1 MDGARRG
8 GAGARGRPGD
18 SNGAGRNGERG
29 VARSVDSTEAPG
41 RRVLVSPK
49 RSMGEAQRPDATTS
63 TTTASDASGA
73 GLARSGGGESAP
85 VRSAVHDG
93 VLMMMGGS
101 SSEWSSDSSAEEGRP
116 ALPSSSTSA
125 AIGQPSLLT
134 QSAHMMVATASDATR
149 AENAAVPH
157 ASGVMVAAS
166 LPASSGFPERPGR
179 ARQASAP
186 TAPPRR
192 LHRTQSWANT
202 AAAAAAAA
210 VAAPSAT
217 AVLSAAAGY
226 YAVSHHAPPTA
237 DRVRLVKRE
246 VDAELREFIHECRTE
261 IARGQET
268 LELRQAAAQL
278 VHIAEAV
285 CTMSIESLLREA
297 SLPDVDDPPSP
308 NVDAL
313 HEYIGELQRMRRS
326 VCFVTWSERS
336 PPVIRL
342 LFMLSRLTRLLEAAG
357 EHAEFEREALLL
369 QAAAAATATT
379 KATIA
384 AGDRSGRASSGRR
397 SSRGSSAGRSRAGSD
412 VGSDTS
418 EVLIWAQRRRRRQR
432 RSAEVSLVTPRRC
445 SSATSLPSM
454 VPWPASPPP
463 EATGAAERGMQSLR
477 RRFGAES
484 RDRVAESAGDA
495 RGDAARITEAT
506 QRRAMSPSLPLTPTQ
521 SMKHLDESAAAAA
534 AVAAAAVEKPAE
546 SHKVAA
552 MVAPP
557 PPERAAT
564 TMTAA
569 VADSV
574 STAAG
579 PPAELALHHRVRL
592 SDRASGGYGSDGLA
606 QPSYQT
612 AVESSRP
619 LAPVSDVSASLASA
633 SPSAATTETPTTV
646 LGPHV
651 DDEFAYLIC
660 RICEEAYPYEIFEEH
675 TKLCAARARASMI
688 IASCDKQLERLSR
701 HTTRADNAM
710 TSHDDTASRMQ
721 HVAKLCLYAA
731 AVEPFERV
739 DGNAD
744 GLAAELDRLASC
756 SMADMRLRLRTGVEF
771 VTARPTANDLN
782 AVQKLRAVIERLQ
795 QTLADAQ
802 QQQDAWCA
810 ATVERAM
817 RVVDEK
823 ALAFASIPASFET
836 PTTASGAGASTTTT
850 TEHPSSDH
858 SRPRPRS
865 CHHSP
870 ATATAVRHAAVP
882 SIRDFDIL
890 KPISRGSFGRVYLAS
905 KKTTGDLYAIK
916 VLQKSEVVRKN
927 LMRRVRAERDIL
939 AGMQNP
945 FVVRFIWSFESA
957 KKLFLVMEFLAGGD
971 LYSLLSNLGFLD
983 EGVARQYVA
992 EIVLALEYLHRAG
1005 IVHRDLKPDNVLIDR
1020 DGHIKLTDFGLSK
1033 QGVLELP
1040 AVGVGG
1046 EDNGLAVGAEGVEGS
1061 VSSAGGGLLPT
1072 SPTGAAAVGSASS
1085 MPPLRRAHPSGLFT
1099 HSMVPGL
1106 SRRHPSSSGALSD
1119 GRNSELAAAAA
1130 AWESHPQFGGVAAV
1144 PIAATSPPPP
1154 PEPAFGTPDYLA
1166 PELLLGTGH
1175 GFAVDW
1181 WALGVVLFEL
1191 LVGVP
1196 AFHGNSIRAIFSNI
1210 LSGVIQWPDDA
1221 DETISAE
1228 ARDLIGRLLEQD
1240 PQRRL
1245 GANGAEEI
1253 KAHPFFRAVDFANIR
1268 SERPRF
1274 VPEFVAADDTSYF
1287 SSRKQVGSLSLDEE
1301 ETQKLLRTLT
1311 EHGLVNRDE
1320 LGEEEEEKEWPKAM
1334 GAETIAGE
1342 MEAPRPRPA
1351 VVMEAS
1357 AGDTWSDM
1365 GDEAEE
1371 EGEVPAGYS
1380 DEDDVL
1386 DIRSVSGSGSDDADT
1401 DAYGRSPSLQVENE
1415 EHSFVAGDAT
1425 ASDPGGHAIER
1436 VSAATTDPLPRQR
1449 CLWET
1454 VMGTASPF
1462 RGIIPEREGDGT
1474 EGMEGGEP
1482 PPPPPPA
1489 ATTTSAAGV
1498 LPSSATDSDTPGDE
1512 CPVRSLSGRHRGI
1525 PIGGGGGAG
1534 GRRRVAARVS
1544 RTSSLSVSRPGSSGS
1559 SVGEPGGDGD
1569 GYDSPFA
1576 SVHGWTPGAAAAAAA
1591 DTTSLDTRSLS
1602 SDTGGGG
1609 GGSEGRFR
1617 RKSRHD
1623 SRRALLSRLTDS
1635 LTASSGDAA
1644 RLRHVSGGDAEA
1656 GTNTASHP
1664 HHHHHHHQHQQ
1675 QQRVMTLADP
1685 VFTDF
1690 SFRNLDSLEAMNL
1703 DVARYSRSRTGSARH
1718 TRQNTSAS
1726 GAADSRAPERRD
1738 ESGASGREDSFY
1750 TSNTGE

>member
-1 MDGARRG
+1 
-8 GAGARGRPGD
+8 
-18 SNGAGRNGERG
+18 
-29 VARSVDSTEAPG
+29 
-41 RRVLVSPK
+41 
-49 RSMGEAQRPDATTS
+49 
-63 TTTASDASGA
+63 
-73 GLARSGGGESAP
+73 
-85 VRSAVHDG
+85 
-93 VLMMMGGS
+93 
-101 SSEWSSDSSAEEGRP
+101 
-116 ALPSSSTSA
+116 
-125 AIGQPSLLT
+125 
-134 QSAHMMVATASDATR
+134 
-149 AENAAVPH
+149 
-157 ASGVMVAAS
+157 
-166 LPASSGFPERPGR
+166 
-179 ARQASAP
+179 
-186 TAPPRR
+186 
-192 LHRTQSWANT
+192 
-202 AAAAAAAA
+202 
-210 VAAPSAT
+210 
-217 AVLSAAAGY
+217 
-226 YAVSHHAPPTA
+226 
-237 DRVRLVKRE
+237 
-246 VDAELREFIHECRTE
+246 
-261 IARGQET
+261 
-268 LELRQAAAQL
+268 
-278 VHIAEAV
+278 
-285 CTMSIESLLREA
+285 
-297 SLPDVDDPPSP
+297 
-308 NVDAL
+308 
-313 HEYIGELQRMRRS
+313 
-326 VCFVTWSERS
+326 
-336 PPVIRL
+336 
-342 LFMLSRLTRLLEAAG
+342 
-357 EHAEFEREALLL
+357 
-369 QAAAAATATT
+369 
-379 KATIA
+379 
-384 AGDRSGRASSGRR
+384 
-397 SSRGSSAGRSRAGSD
+397 
-412 VGSDTS
+412 
-418 EVLIWAQRRRRRQR
+418 
-432 RSAEVSLVTPRRC
+432 
-445 SSATSLPSM
+445 
-454 VPWPASPPP
+454 
-463 EATGAAERGMQSLR
+463 
-477 RRFGAES
+477 
-484 RDRVAESAGDA
+484 
-495 RGDAARITEAT
+495 
-506 QRRAMSPSLPLTPTQ
+506 MSPSLPLTPTQ
-521 SMKHLDESAAAAA
+521 SMKHLDESAAAA

-836 PTTASGAGASTTTT
+836 PTTASGTGASTTTT

-1085 MPPLRRAHPSGLFT
+1085 MPPLRRAH
-1099 HSMVPGL
+1099 
-1106 SRRHPSSSGALSD
+1106 ALSD

-1320 LGEEEEEKEWPKAM
+1320 LGEEEEEEEKEWPKAM

-1462 RGIIPEREGDGT
+1462 RGIIRSGRATALRVWREGSRRRRHRRPPQRHRRLACCRHRPPIRIRPATSVRCAVSPDDIAAFPSAVAVAPVDVGAWPPVYPAPLRCRCRDRAAAGAALASPAATAMDTTRRSLPCTDG
-1474 EGMEGGEP
+1474 
-1482 PPPPPPA
+1482 PPA
-1489 ATTTSAAGV
+1489 A
-1498 LPSSATDSDTPGDE
+1498 
-1512 CPVRSLSGRHRGI
+1512 
-1525 PIGGGGGAG
+1525 
-1534 GRRRVAARVS
+1534 AAR
-1544 RTSSLSVSRPGSSGS
+1544 RP
-1559 SVGEPGGDGD
+1559 P
-1569 GYDSPFA
+1569 P
-1576 SVHGWTPGAAAAAAA
+1576 T
-1591 DTTSLDTRSLS
+1591 TTSLDTRSLS

-1664 HHHHHHHQHQQ
+1664 HHHHHHHHHQQ

-1718 TRQNTSAS
+1718 ARQNTSAS